1 MQTLQQ
7 NYRPAYTGSVRK
19 GSVIS
24 QFVTWCTSQEK
35 NRYGWLAAIIALHG
49 CVLSPITVLAIAAG
63 GNNIIYWGM
72 AIGVMGMSLISN
84 LAAMPTKITIP
95 IFAFSIVI
103 DLAIISLCLG
113 SLL

>member
-1 MQTLQQ
+1 MATLQQ
-7 NYRPAYTGSVRK
+7 NYSPAYTGSIRK
-19 GSVIS
+19 ESVIV
-24 QFVTWCTSQEK
+24 QFFTWCAGQEK

-49 CVLSPITVLAIAAG
+49 CVLSPITVLTIAAG

-72 AIGVMGMSLISN
+72 AIGAMGMSLISN

-95 IFAFSIVI
+95 IFALSIVI
-103 DLAIISLCLG
+103 DLTIISICLG